1 MNSTLTRFL
10 GGSPGAVLI
19 RLALLSF
26 VVGLLMVTFG
36 YEPEDIIEG
45 VRRAVTHILDYGLAD
60 LHHIWRVLATG
71 ALIVVPLWLITRLM
85 SARGAR

>member
-1 MNSTLTRFL
+1 MNNALTRFF
-10 GGSPGAVLI
+10 GGSPGAVLL

-36 YEPEDIIEG
+36 FEPEDIIESF
-45 VRRAVTHILDYGLAD
+45 RRALDHILEYGLAD